1 MPRLNIARNAPVMNM
16 EPVAGMLLGW
26 LILGQM
32 LGPLQI
38 LGGFIVVGGIVLLA
52 YRKH

>member
-1 MPRLNIARNAPVMNM
+1 
-16 EPVAGMLLGW
+16 
-26 LILGQM
+26 